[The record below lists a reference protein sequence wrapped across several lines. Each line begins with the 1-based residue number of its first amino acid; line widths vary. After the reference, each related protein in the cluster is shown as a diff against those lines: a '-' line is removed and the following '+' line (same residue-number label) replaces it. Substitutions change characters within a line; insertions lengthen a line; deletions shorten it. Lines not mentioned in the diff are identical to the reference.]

1 MPSLLKINAEIREP
15 LASEL
20 EAVWRGMFDG
30 DDPGDLS
37 DDLERLRA
45 WFGPEATLA
54 SIRKR
59 LRNLPRV
66 EVAKALSCGDPPLVL
81 QFGGRA
87 VITVEGRWVLQRLG
101 DAGAGEI
108 DLSAIEVVQ
117 RYRDWAHSPIASAV
131 ADWEGNAPPTRA
143 PSLGLL
149 AIVLIADATDRARA
163 LQLNSALPEE
173 AGAELKELIRGF
185 TARIGRRSN
194 FQEDVWRYP
203 LSMATKR
210 FVGLLREGG
219 EVWVSSDLVDATI
232 AELAVELAPPK
243 RDLAPDEA
251 FEAVSELVREC
262 ERSALFDGSLLPSLS
277 RGWREEMLRQL
288 RRDLQQLR

>member
-1 MPSLLKINAEIREP
+1 VEDREA
-15 LASEL
+15 LAAEL

-30 DDPGDLS
+30 DDPGDLP

-59 LRNLPRV
+59 LRSLPRV
-66 EVAKALSCGDPPLVL
+66 EVSKALSCGDPPLVL
-81 QFGGRA
+81 RFGGRV
-87 VITVEGRWVLQRLG
+87 VIMVEGRWALQRLG

-108 DLSAIEVVQ
+108 DLSATEVVQ
-117 RYRDWAHSPIASAV
+117 RYRDWAHTPIASAV
-131 ADWEGNAPPTRA
+131 AEWEGNAPPTRA
-143 PSLGLL
+143 PSLGLM
-149 AIVLIADATDRARA
+149 AIVLVAGATDRARA
-163 LQLNSALPEE
+163 LRLNSALPEE
-173 AGAELKELIRGF
+173 AGAELKELVRGF

-232 AELAVELAPPK
+232 AELASELEPPK
-243 RDLAPDEA
+243 RELAPDEA
-251 FEAVSELVREC
+251 FDAVAQLVVEC
-262 ERSALFDGSLLPSLS
+262 ERSGLFDGSLLPPLS
-277 RGWREEMLRQL
+277 RRWSEEMLRRL
-288 RRDLQQLR
+288 RRDLGQPE